1 MRMSVSVSSGNYL
14 RSPIELVEFVLKIV
28 RWFRTV
34 SDCKVE
40 WEGDRVVPECCAGP
54 LLLQI

>member
-34 SDCKVE
+34 SDCKVK
-40 WEGDRVVPECCAGP
+40 WEGDGVVPECCAGP